1 MNNAL
6 RTLII
11 SATLSQSAFA
21 QTTLNQD
28 TKARLETKNK
38 SALEHQHAEPSKAQ
52 QRDLNAQ
59 ILAQNKLSTE
69 SPLSAYT
76 DQDLSQ
82 NQELLE
88 KVFLIALIQMDRPA
102 LEALVK
108 LYQPMQNRD
117 DSLIDWA
124 NAIIIAPQNRD
135 QAISE
140 MRKLIGHFPD
150 NDYMRFQ
157 LANFL
162 FFNEEFVAARDQFE
176 KTRTSDKLK
185 EADKKLIDEFIKVID
200 SKDRW
205 NFSFGA
211 TFLND
216 KNLSNAAPVGTV
228 MTLPNGATISQSSP
242 HEKGQG
248 LSVNVGADKRFS
260 LGGGKYISLELGA
273 SSKYYWDNKKYNDAS
288 VNVGV
293 GYGMGWKGW
302 NFEIMPN
309 ITRRLYAGGSS
320 STGKQLKA
328 YYTSYGI
335 NASTNTWLKSDLR
348 YGLNYSF
355 DYDKYDRDTTAR
367 QQNGATHSLT
377 NSFTY
382 FASPKQYWSLSLNL
396 AHRNA
401 ANDSNS
407 YNRVGANV
415 AWGQEWPFGIS
426 SRVNLGVAQR
436 NYAEPDFLRIRQ
448 KNTEYNAGISVW
460 HKALHY
466 QGLTPRLTWSYHKTD
481 SNINLYGY
489 DKHQVFL
496 EFTKTF

>member
-1 MNNAL
+1 MNQTLL

-11 SATLSQSAFA
+11 SAALSQSAFA
-21 QTTLNQD
+21 QTNPSKIQV
-28 TKARLETKNK
+28 EIKNK
-38 SALEHQHAEPSKAQ
+38 SALEHQQTEPSKAQ

-59 ILAQNKLSTE
+59 VLAQNKLSTE

-108 LYQPMQNRD
+108 LYEPMPNRD

-124 NAIIIAPQNRD
+124 KAIIIAPENRD

-140 MRKLIGHFPD
+140 MRELLSHFPD

-185 EADKKLIDEFIKVID
+185 EADKQLIDEFIKVID

-228 MTLPNGATISQSSP
+228 MVLPNGATISQSSP

-248 LSVNVGADKRFS
+248 LSVHVGADKRFS
-260 LGGGKYISLELGA
+260 LGGGKYVSLEFGTSA
-273 SSKYYWDNKKYNDAS
+273 KYYWDNKKYNEAS
-288 VNVGV
+288 LNFGV
-293 GYGMGWKGW
+293 GYGMAWKGW
-302 NFEIMPN
+302 NFEVMPN

-320 STGKQLKA
+320 STNNQLKA

-348 YGLNYSF
+348 YSLNYSF

-367 QQNGATHSLT
+367 QQNGVTHSLT

-382 FASPKQYWSLSLNL
+382 FTSPKQYWSASLNL

-407 YNRVGANV
+407 YNRIGANV

-436 NYAEPDFLRIRQ
+436 NYTEEDFLRIRQ
-448 KNTEYNAGISVW
+448 KNTEYNAGVSLW

-496 EFTKTF
+496 EFSKTF